1 MLSFIFMIICIKF
14 STVLSHHNVQVK
26 YWPLAPYI
34 FEKNNKTTGM
44 LVKLMEK
51 LDSFCENQYQFNMSA
66 TFSKVAD
73 TRASFS
79 ELNLTA
85 SVGSD
90 QLMIWGPYIS
100 SQTTSELNRQYQGMY
115 TAVEFFKGKNMVVVV
130 DKKKIYLLHKILDS
144 LIINSTVVIIL
155 LVMSMYTGIL
165 IWIIEHR
172 DNSEFHQSFYKGA
185 GTGVWWSFVTLMTV
199 GYGDVIPKKLIGR
212 TLAIFYIIYG
222 VFNCNLMIALITD
235 SIFGESGISISK
247 KNVSVLNDSAEER
260 IALYDFS
267 ATVIKANSYE
277 DVIQNL
283 KNKNIFAALIKED
296 VAAWVDPSIIN
307 SNDTLAV
314 VLRYQREFSINFLIT
329 RNEFLK
335 EYTSCF
341 KAFEKEQYT
350 VPENMF
356 KKVLQTETV
365 YFPRWLEYF
374 KDTYLQSLFAVAS
387 CVIIFALIFD
397 MRKRKIKNGKYILPQ
412 FN

>member
-1 MLSFIFMIICIKF
+1 MLGFIFVIICIKY
-14 STVLSHHNVQVK
+14 STVLSHHVVEVK

-34 FEKNNKTTGM
+34 FEKDNKTTGM

-51 LDSFCENQYQFNMSA
+51 LDSFCENQYHFSMTA
-66 TFSKVAD
+66 TFLKVAD
-73 TRASFS
+73 TRTSFTQ
-79 ELNLTA
+79 LNLTA
-85 SVGSD
+85 FVGSD

-100 SQTTSELNRQYQGMY
+100 SQTTGELNRQYQG
-115 TAVEFFKGKNMVVVV
+115 
-130 DKKKIYLLHKILDS
+130 S
-144 LIINSTVVIIL
+144 LTINSTVVIIL
-155 LVMSMYTGIL
+155 LVMSIYTGIL

-172 DNSEFHQSFYKGA
+172 DNLEFHQSFYKGA

-199 GYGDVIPKKLIGR
+199 GYGDVIPKKFIGR
-212 TLAIFYIIYG
+212 ILAIFYIVFG

-235 SIFGESGISISK
+235 SIFGESGISIYK
-247 KNVSVLNDSAEER
+247 KNISVFDDSAEER

-267 ATVIKANSYE
+267 ATVIKANSNE
-277 DVIQNL
+277 EVI
-283 KNKNIFAALIKED
+283 KNVKNGLVFAALIKED
-296 VAAWVDPSIIN
+296 VAAWMEPSIIN

-314 VLRYQREFSINFLIT
+314 VLRYQRDFSINFLIT

-350 VPENMF
+350 VPESMF

-365 YFPRWLEYF
+365 YFPKWLEYF

-397 MRKRKIKNGKYILPQ
+397 MRKRKIKKGKFILPQ
-412 FN
+412 LS